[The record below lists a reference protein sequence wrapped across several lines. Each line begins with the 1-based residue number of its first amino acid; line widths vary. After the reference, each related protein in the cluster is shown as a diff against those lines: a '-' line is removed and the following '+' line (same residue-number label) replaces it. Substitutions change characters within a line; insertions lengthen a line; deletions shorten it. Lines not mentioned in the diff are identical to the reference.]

1 MKKKAVG
8 ALIRRTVF
16 LIRWA
21 AALKIRV
28 YAAGA
33 CYYLVLAA
41 FPALLLL
48 LGLVRLA
55 QLDASQLGQLLEGI
69 IPDPLLEGIRRQIA
83 AAYDRISAS
92 AIGLSALTTLWP
104 ASRGMYGLLMGLNG
118 VYGIRE
124 SRGWLRTRLLC
135 MVYTLAFLLVLVMT
149 LLLQVFGARA
159 AALMARLDAPFF
171 HLLTGSLDLRFVL
184 LLALQSG
191 LFTAMFLALPDRHSR
206 FREVLPGALLASAG
220 WLLFSNLYC
229 LYVERFAH
237 LGNIYGSV
245 YGIALSMLWLY
256 CCLSIVFYGG
266 VLNRILAENVDE
278 L

>member
-1 MKKKAVG
+1 MKKGSAG
-8 ALIRRTVF
+8 ALFRRAAG

-21 AALKIRV
+21 AALKIRI

-33 CYYLVLAA
+33 CYYLILAA

-55 QLDASQLGQLLEGI
+55 QLDVMQLGQLLDGI
-69 IPDPLLEGIRRQIA
+69 IPAPLLEGVRRQIA
-83 AAYDRISAS
+83 VTNGRIS

-104 ASRGMYGLLMGLNG
+104 ASRGVYGLLMGLNG
-118 VYGIRE
+118 VYGIKE

-135 MVYTLAFLLVLVMT
+135 VVYTLAFLLVLVMT
-149 LLLQVFGARA
+149 LLLQVFGVRVAE
-159 AALMARLDAPFF
+159 LIGRLDAPFF
-171 HLLTGSLDLRFVL
+171 RMITGYLDLRFFL
-184 LLALQSG
+184 LLALQTG
-191 LFTAMFLALPDRHSR
+191 LFTAMFLALPDRRSR

-220 WLLFSNLYC
+220 WLMFSNLYSV
-229 LYVERFAH
+229 YVERFSH
-237 LGNIYGSV
+237 LGNLYGSV

-256 CCLSIVFYGG
+256 CCISIVFYGG
-266 VLNRILAENVDE
+266 ALNRILAENVDE